1 MEKKKRGFTLIELMV
16 TIAIIGVLAAAAV
29 TRFAGILSKAK
40 ESATRAGLTSLRS
53 ALNIYYG
60 ENTLHPSDDLTSLA
74 ASKRYIDNIPLAK
87 LPGTGHPDS
96 SAVAVMSSPDAS
108 GDAGGWA
115 YVNDPASP
123 EHGAIIVNCVHADA
137 AGRPWSAQ

>member
-16 TIAIIGVLAAAAV
+16 TIAIIGVLAAVAV
-29 TRFAGILSKAK
+29 TRFAGLLSKAK

-60 ENTLHPSDDLTSLA
+60 DNAVHPSDDLASLA
-74 ASKRYIDNIPLAK
+74 AGKRYIDNIPLAK

-123 EHGAIIVNCVHADA
+123 LHGTLIVNCVHADIS
-137 AGRPWSAQ
+137 GRPWSAQ